1 MSSVFGPLRLIVNP
15 RAGRGVVGRTLPE
28 LEAELRAR
36 SLDYDVVQTRRAGHA
51 TEAARSALDEGLR
64 YLIAVGG
71 DGTVHEVVNGMF
83 QDGKAVAPEAVLG
96 VAAAGSGCDFVR
108 TFGLD
113 RKPKFLGPHFASDT
127 WMDIDVGLA
136 TFVRP
141 DGTPGSRLFANIAE
155 VGYGAEV
162 VRRAAR
168 LPRFIGR
175 LRYLLGAYGAIRGH
189 HRQTA
194 PVTVGHTTATVPVVN
209 LVVANAQFF
218 GGGMNVAPRALP
230 DDGQFNVQIYN
241 GDRSQVFLLTRKMF
255 RGDHLPDPKIIEY
268 QSPTVSFAPPD
279 PMPVEADGEV
289 LGTTPATFSVLHQVL
304 RLKI

>member
-15 RAGRGVVGRTLPE
+15 RSGRGIVGRTLPE

-36 SLDYDVVQTRRAGHA
+36 SLDFDVVRTRAAGHA
-51 TEAARSALDEGLR
+51 TEAARAALDEGLR

-83 QDGKAVAPEAVLG
+83 EDGKAVAPEAVLG

-113 RKPKFLGPHFASDT
+113 RKPKVLGRHFASDT

-136 TFVRP
+136 TFLDR
-141 DGTPGSRLFANIAE
+141 DGTPASRLFANIAE

-194 PVTVGHTTATVPVVN
+194 AVTVGHTTATVPVVN

-230 DDGQFNVQIYN
+230 DDGKFNVQIYN

-268 QSPTVSFAPPD
+268 QSPTVGFAPAD

-289 LGTTPATFSVLHQVL
+289 LGTTPATFTVLHQVL
-304 RLKI
+304 RLKV